1 MRIAITGATGIVG
14 GFMVDAARAAGHR
27 VEALP
32 GWRLGQPAPL
42 SGCDAVIHA
51 ALAHAPGR
59 YRGGEG
65 DDPAGFV
72 AANRDGTLRLF
83 DDADR
88 AGARVVFLSSRAV
101 HDGWPAGTALPDGT
115 AARPASL
122 YGQVKAQAES
132 ALPAQGAALRATGVY
147 GPGRANKWAGL
158 FADYRAG
165 RPIAPRVATEV
176 HGADLA
182 RAALLVLDRGA
193 SGVFNVS
200 DLVLDRHDL
209 LGGVQQLT
217 GCPHPPPPRADA
229 GALSV
234 MGCARLAALGWKPG
248 GMALLRATLPQL
260 LA

>member
-1 MRIAITGATGIVG
+1 MRIAVTGATGIVG
-14 GFMVDAARAAGHR
+14 GLMVQAARAAGHA
-27 VEALP
+27 VDPLP

-42 SGCDAVIHA
+42 DGCDAVIHA

-65 DDPAGFV
+65 DDPAAFV
-72 AANRDGTLRLF
+72 TANRDGTLRLF
-83 DDADR
+83 EDAER

-101 HDGWPAGTALPDGT
+101 YDGWPAGTALPDGT
-115 AARPASL
+115 PARPDSL

-132 ALPAQGAALRATGVY
+132 ALPPGGAALRATGVY
-147 GPGRANKWAGL
+147 GPGRANKWAPL

-165 RPIAPRVATEV
+165 RPVASRVATEV

-182 RAALLVLDRGA
+182 HAALLVLDRA
-193 SGVFNVS
+193 AMGVFNVS

-209 LGGVQQLT
+209 LARVQRLT

-229 GALSV
+229 RALSV
-234 MGCARLAALGWKPG
+234 MGCARLAALGWRPG
-248 GMALLRATLPQL
+248 GLALLGATLPAL